1 MDFHDCVTMEE
12 MLSEALLSNVSPVF
26 KQEILK
32 HGSHYRTKESTSSHL
47 GHMTNLLA
55 QQQHNPGS
63 HIVGSMSQACA
74 VPPMLYHSSPRPHQH
89 ALTVSHRL
97 EPPHL
102 GVNSDWVNLLTSG
115 NLPHLD
121 DNESRFQY
129 VLNAATSP
137 AIKVDEEPLTY
148 LNQGQSYELKLKR
161 LSNHSNEQFLKSRV
175 RVIFHER
182 RLQYMEKEQME
193 HWRAVR
199 PGERILDLEVPMSY
213 GLIDLRIEHHNLNCL
228 EFSWDTD
235 TEAAVFIKIN
245 CISTEFT
252 AKKHGGEKGVPFR
265 LQVETYSPGVNN
277 SKEQLI
283 HCASCQ
289 VKVFKPKGADRK
301 HKTDREKI
309 DRLSDVDRDKYQPSF
324 DYTILSEIAL
334 EQVLHYL
341 DQLRKQQE
349 VSSMAPATMMTPCIK
364 EEQRVT
370 VTNVSSCLYRT
381 DCGQPSADSSSRLM
395 ENDCRS
401 PQSNTLTPGINRKFF
416 KDTMSSPAAIEC
428 ASPFPLD
435 SLSIQATSQQVSQ
448 WLRSN
453 RFSNFVQTFQS
464 FSGADIMRLSRED
477 LIQLCGPA
485 DGIRLNNAL
494 HVKRVR
500 PCLTLHIVVEP
511 LKIYS
516 HNDPYSGLSGGNVN
530 ISTSSTS
537 GCWSPSSSNSPSS
550 ILSPFQSNGNPDRD
564 LQSPSPL
571 SPHCTSSVSDIGRYQ
586 RFLSSRKRPCPPDTD
601 IENDQV
607 TAKKHCIK
615 TDEQFCDQVFHAVH
629 LEFLTRDHLLNRLA
643 SVLDL
648 QAKQILELCLQ
659 TSSGI
664 VIYISD
670 SVVQNLSDLSRF
682 VAGAKEDDTH
692 SGLFRVLLKTLECS

>member
-1 MDFHDCVTMEE
+1 MDLHDCVTMEE
-12 MLSEALLSNVSPVF
+12 MLSEALLNNVSPVF

-32 HGSHYRTKESTSSHL
+32 HGSHYRTKESTASHL

-55 QQQHNPGS
+55 QQHNPGN
-63 HIVGSMSQACA
+63 HIMGSMSQACA
-74 VPPMLYHSSPRPHQH
+74 VPPVLYHNSPRPHQH
-89 ALTVSHRL
+89 ALPVSHRQ
-97 EPPHL
+97 ETPHL
-102 GVNSDWVNLLTSG
+102 GINSDWVNLMTSG

-121 DNESRFQY
+121 ETESRFQY
-129 VLNAATSP
+129 ILGAATSP
-137 AIKVDEEPLTY
+137 AVKVDEEPLTY

-161 LSNHSNEQFLKSRV
+161 LSNHNNEQFLKSRV

-193 HWRAVR
+193 HWKAVR

-213 GLIDLRIEHHNLNCL
+213 GLIDLKVDHHNLNCF
-228 EFSWDTD
+228 EFTWDTD
-235 TEAAVFIKIN
+235 MEAAVYIKIN

-265 LQVETYSPGVNN
+265 VQVETYSPGVN
-277 SKEQLI
+277 SREQLI

-309 DRLSDVDRDKYQPSF
+309 EKMADVDRDKYQPSF
-324 DYTILSEIAL
+324 DYTTLTEIPL
-334 EQVLHYL
+334 EQVLQYL

-349 VSSMAPATMMTPCIK
+349 GNSMTPAGPCIK
-364 EEQRVT
+364 EEQRLSVP
-370 VTNVSSCLYRT
+370 NVSSCLYRA
-381 DCGQPSADSSSRLM
+381 DCGQPLADSSSRSS

-401 PQSNTLTPGINRKFF
+401 PQSNTLTPGINRQFF
-416 KDTMSSPAAIEC
+416 KDTMCSPAVTEC
-428 ASPFPLD
+428 ASLLTLD

-500 PCLTLHIVVEP
+500 PCLTLHVVLEP
-511 LKIYS
+511 LKTYS

-537 GCWSPSSSNSPSS
+537 GCWSPTSSNSPSS
-550 ILSPFQSNGNPDRD
+550 ILSSFQSTGNPDPD
-564 LQSPSPL
+564 QQSPSPL
-571 SPHCTSSVSDIGRYQ
+571 SPPPHCTSSVSDIGRYQ
-586 RFLSSRKRPCPPDTD
+586 RFLSSRKRPCPPDTGL
-601 IENDQV
+601 ENDRSS
-607 TAKKHCIK
+607 AKKHCVK
-615 TDEQFCDQVFHAVH
+615 TDEQCCDQVFHAVH
-629 LEFLTRDHLLNRLA
+629 LESLTKDHLLSRLA
-643 SVLDL
+643 DLFDL

-670 SVVQNLSDLSRF
+670 SVVQNLPDLSRF

-692 SGLFRVLLKTLECS
+692 SGLFQVLLKTLECS